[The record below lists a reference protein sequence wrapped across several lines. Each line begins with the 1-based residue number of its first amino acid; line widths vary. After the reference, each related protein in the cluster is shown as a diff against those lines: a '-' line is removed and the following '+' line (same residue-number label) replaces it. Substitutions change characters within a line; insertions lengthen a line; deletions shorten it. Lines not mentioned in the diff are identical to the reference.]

1 MHAHAHAY
9 TRMHTHHTHTQ
20 MQIGSK
26 PELHSENISENKDD
40 KEYDGMIMIDYD
52 ICLDIH
58 LE

>member
-1 MHAHAHAY
+1 
-9 TRMHTHHTHTQ
+9 